1 MLGIWLWSRAAIWAA
16 ALFALYTFQPNR
28 NPLAYRW
35 DDPRLTH
42 DLGALTDVWARWDS
56 VWFLRIAEHG
66 YSSPSTAAFYPLYP
80 GAIALLGAIFFGHY
94 VLAGLVI
101 SLAASLGAFL
111 LLYRLAEDRLG
122 AEGAR
127 RAVLYLA
134 VFPMSLFLVAVYTES
149 LFLMLSVAAFVLAE
163 RGRWLPAW
171 AAAALALVTRI
182 AGLALLPALA
192 LLAWRSPDRRRALAG
207 LAIPAALFAAYP
219 AYLAASTGDGWAF
232 LHSQGLWHRHFSWAG
247 PFGGIW
253 DGLRSGWA
261 GIEQLASGSHMHRYW
276 TAVPLAESDP
286 MRTALINLSALAF
299 LALFVW
305 LSVVAWRR
313 LGAVYGLYCL
323 VSLAIPLSAP
333 SSKWPLLSMPRF
345 GLAAFPIFL
354 ALAVVGGRPRLHTA
368 ILAMSAI
375 LLGVAVSQWA
385 LWQWVA

>member
-1 MLGIWLWSRAAIWAA
+1 
-16 ALFALYTFQPNR
+16 
-28 NPLAYRW
+28 
-35 DDPRLTH
+35 
-42 DLGALTDVWARWDS
+42 
-56 VWFLRIAEHG
+56 
-66 YSSPSTAAFYPLYP
+66 
-80 GAIALLGAIFFGHY
+80 
-94 VLAGLVI
+94 
-101 SLAASLGAFL
+101 
-111 LLYRLAEDRLG
+111 
-122 AEGAR
+122 
-127 RAVLYLA
+127 
-134 VFPMSLFLVAVYTES
+134 
-149 LFLMLSVAAFVLAE
+149 
-163 RGRWLPAW
+163 
-171 AAAALALVTRI
+171 
-182 AGLALLPALA
+182 
-192 LLAWRSPDRRRALAG
+192 
-207 LAIPAALFAAYP
+207 
-219 AYLAASTGDGWAF
+219 
-232 LHSQGLWHRHFSWAG
+232 
-247 PFGGIW
+247 
-253 DGLRSGWA
+253 
-261 GIEQLASGSHMHRYW
+261 MHRYW